1 MNLLVPLAL
10 SMTHSVDTALILHES
25 PSLPNAPHPFLS
37 PADTVVLYI
46 ACMTPLLDRRYAS
59 HPAVI
64 QLAAEIELVM
74 SHVEYYYESKN
85 A

>member
-1 MNLLVPLAL
+1 MNPLVPLAL
-10 SMTHSVDTALILHES
+10 SVTHSLDTALILHKS
-25 PSLPNAPHPFLS
+25 PSLPDASHHFLS

-46 ACMTPLLDRRYAS
+46 ACMTPLLDRRHAS

-85 A
+85 P

>member
-10 SMTHSVDTALILHES
+10 SVTRSLDTALILHEA
-25 PSLPNAPHPFLS
+25 PSLPEAPHPLLS
-37 PADTVVLYI
+37 PADTVVLYT
-46 ACMTPLLDRRYAS
+46 ACMTPLLDHGHAS

-74 SHVEYYYESKN
+74 PHVEYYYELKN